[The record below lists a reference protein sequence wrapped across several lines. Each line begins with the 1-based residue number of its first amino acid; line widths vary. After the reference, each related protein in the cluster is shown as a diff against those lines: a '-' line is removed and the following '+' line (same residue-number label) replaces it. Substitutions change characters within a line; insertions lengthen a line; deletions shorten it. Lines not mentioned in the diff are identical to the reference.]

1 MKLQTKLF
9 LSLFVLLCGYAIII
23 FFIPTFVVTQDIA
36 KVGSEI
42 HDVIINKE
50 RQLLRDQEVL
60 VEDVFQDIRTNLN
73 ALLFF
78 VLESKDISQQLVEF
92 KKNELQPVWKAATHI
107 VTHFPSIGFLQV
119 SSEKSEQAVILKP
132 SEADVYRAKT
142 VKTPEGAIVLNV
154 HNALEEKGIF
164 LGVKLPQKFQ
174 TNLDATYYAMLD
186 WEMADK
192 QEERMV
198 SQLKAAQERLQQQS
212 EQFDVGQIFSAPA
225 NQANAAFD
233 WLNKMKMITLLTS
246 LVIEGVEI
254 EEGSIWTP
262 VGLAKVSVDN
272 QADVI
277 FSEELLGTK
286 AITPPGKYY
295 EEHAPRGNAPPI
307 GEGNFYIY
315 DENLKHIYLANTLDL
330 NGTFLTLGVPIDKIA
345 KEFAV
350 WSNKP
355 VLITVGDE
363 LWMGFDGNGELF
375 NPNELEKF
383 AREGMIEKGTGVI
396 NYQNISFF
404 FSNIAEFEGGRLG
417 IYELAEI
424 NGQNSVA
431 ALSLAVAKNLSWK
444 ISFQIFVISLI
455 LIAAILFVISRIVLR
470 VVIRPII
477 HLAGNTELVVAGQY
491 DAIKWPNMGK
501 RKDEIASLT
510 HSFEQMV
517 VGLREKENIRS
528 VLDKVV
534 SKEVAAEIL
543 KSQIHLGGEE
553 RRVSVLFSDIRG
565 FTNMTERMTP
575 RQTIEILNSC
585 MTRITHVIEGEGGV
599 IDKFVGDEVMAIY
612 GAPTVC
618 ADHALRAVSAGVLT
632 MRALKIWNDER
643 AARGEERIEMG
654 IGINTGEVVAGN
666 MGAVDRLNY
675 TVLGKNVNVAARLC
689 SIAKGNQLIIS
700 ELTLNEPGVKES
712 FYVELLPSVMLKGF
726 SEPFRIYSV
735 IDFKWETG

>member
-9 LSLFVLLCGYAIII
+9 LSLFVLLCGYVVII
-23 FFIPTFVVTQDIA
+23 FFIPTFVVTRDIA
-36 KVGSEI
+36 KVSSEI

-73 ALLFF
+73 ALLFSVF
-78 VLESKDISQQLVEF
+78 ESKDISQELVAF
-92 KKNELQPVWKAATHI
+92 KKNEFQPVWKAATHI
-107 VTHFPSIGFLQV
+107 VSHFPSIGFLQV
-119 SSEKSEQAVILKP
+119 SSEKNEEAVVLKP
-132 SEADVYRAKT
+132 AEADIYRAKT
-142 VKTPEGAIVLNV
+142 VTTTEGAIALIV
-154 HNALEEKGIF
+154 HNAVEEKGVYVGI
-164 LGVKLPQKFQ
+164 KLPKKFQ
-174 TNLDATYYAMLD
+174 TNLDAAYYAILD
-186 WEMADK
+186 WEIADK
-192 QEERMV
+192 QEGRIS
-198 SQLKAAQERLQQQS
+198 SQLKAAQEKLWQES
-212 EQFDVGQIFSAPA
+212 EPFDTGQIFSAPPNA
-225 NQANAAFD
+225 ANAALD

-246 LVIEGVEI
+246 LVIEGVEV
-254 EEGSIWTP
+254 EEGTIWTP
-262 VGLAKVSVDN
+262 VGLAKVCADN
-272 QADVI
+272 QTDVI
-277 FSEELLGTK
+277 FSAELLGTK
-286 AITPPGKYY
+286 AIALSGKYY
-295 EEHAPRGNAPPI
+295 EEHAPHPPAPPI
-307 GEGNFYIY
+307 AEGNFYIY
-315 DENLKHIYLANTLDL
+315 DQNLQHIYLANTLNLD
-330 NGTFLTLGVPIDKIA
+330 GTFLTIGVPIDKIA

-355 VLITVGDE
+355 VLITIGDK

-375 NPNELEKF
+375 NRNELEEF
-383 AREGMIEKGTGVI
+383 AKEGMIQKRTGVI
-396 NYQNISFF
+396 TYQNISFF
-404 FSNIAEFEGGRLG
+404 FSNIAEFEGGRFG
-417 IYELAEI
+417 MYELAEI

-431 ALSLAVAKNLSWK
+431 SLSLEVAKNLSWK

-455 LIAAILFVISRIVLR
+455 LIAAILFLISRIVLR
-470 VVIRPII
+470 IVIRPII
-477 HLAGNTELVVAGQY
+477 HLAGNTELIVSGQY
-491 DAIKWPNMGK
+491 DAIRWPNMGK

-517 VGLREKENIRS
+517 VGLQEKENIRS

-543 KSQIHLGGEE
+543 KSKIHLGGEE

-575 RQTIEILNSC
+575 HQTIEILNSC

-618 ADHALRAVSAGVLT
+618 ADHALRAVSAGVLA
-632 MRALKIWNDER
+632 MRAMKIWNDER

-689 SIAKGNQLIIS
+689 SIAKRNQLIIS
-700 ELTLNEPGVKES
+700 ELTLNEPGVQEA

-735 IDFKWETG
+735 IDFKWETS